1 MSKFSL
7 FLVGYV
13 LFVGGVALALTLVGV
28 PPTWIGVTV
37 LVLVGLGIAVG
48 ATKTKRD
55 DPSTP

>member
-7 FLVGYV
+7 YLIGYIV
-13 LFVGGVALALTLVGV
+13 FVAGVALGLSLVGV
-28 PPTWIGVTV
+28 PPTWIGVAV
-37 LVLVGLGIAVG
+37 LILVGLGVAVG